1 MADTLS
7 LRWIGHDSIIRS
19 SRGYDNVAE
28 MENGSDNAEEIELF
42 SFRESNDIKAG
53 LGRQIIISSGIAHF

>member
-19 SRGYDNVAE
+19 SRGYHNVAE